1 MRCNLQTTGARS
13 TGELARPVA
22 PSEGVTARSAARYG
36 VVLVWF
42 PVLLLFPL
50 LNLSGDTL
58 AAVGQVALVVGIAAV
73 AVATVLATV
82 LATGL
87 TGPAP
92 RPTRSMVVHMVA
104 LVALIVLAAMQGEG
118 WQTVW
123 GVLAIVTPA
132 VLRGWRLA
140 LAIGLATV
148 GVAVSIALIEGI
160 GDTYLLTVGGTL
172 LSGMTTTAFLRLLE
186 AVEQLRR
193 TREELARAAVAEE
206 RARMS
211 RDLHD
216 LLGHTLSVMV
226 VKAEAVRRLAAR
238 DPEAAAVH
246 AADIEDVGR
255 AALADVRAAVDQMKT
270 LSLTEELDGAR
281 RALDAAGIRTS
292 VIPAPPDMPDITG
305 QALAWVVR
313 EGATNVLRHSGA
325 SSCRFELTED
335 AGGFRLAVVDDGV
348 GGLTGTAGPGER
360 SGGLEGLRQRL
371 RLVDGRLDVRPGED
385 GFRLEARVPAS

>member
-1 MRCNLQTTGARS
+1 MSGLRCHLQRH
-13 TGELARPVA
+13 
-22 PSEGVTARSAARYG
+22 G
-36 VVLVWF
+36 VVLVWL

-50 LNLSGDTL
+50 LNLSDGIL
-58 AAVGQVALVVGIAAV
+58 PAVGQVALALAIAAV
-73 AVATVLATV
+73 AVALVVTGRVPVL
-82 LATGL
+82 L
-87 TGPAP
+87 
-92 RPTRSMVVHMVA
+92 SA
-104 LVALIVLAAMQGEG
+104 LVVLIALAALQGEG

-123 GVLAIVTPA
+123 GVLAIVSPA
-132 VLRGWRLA
+132 VLRGWRL
-140 LAIGLATV
+140 LVAIAVATI
-148 GVAVSIALIEGI
+148 GVAVSIALIDGI
-160 GDTYLLTVGGTL
+160 GDAYLLSVGGTL
-172 LSGMTTTAFLRLLE
+172 LSGITTTSFLRLIE
-186 AVEQLRR
+186 AVEELRR

-238 DPEAAAVH
+238 DPEAAAAH

-270 LSLTEELDGAR
+270 LSLAEELDGAR

-292 VIPAPPDMPDITG
+292 VTTAPVEVPDVAG

-325 SSCRFELTED
+325 ASCRFELTADSGE
-335 AGGFRLAVVDDGV
+335 FRLAVVDDGV
-348 GGLTGTAGPGER
+348 GGPGGAGER
-360 SGGLEGLRQRL
+360 AGGLEGLRQRL
-371 RLVDGRLDVRPGED
+371 RAVDGRLDVRPGAE

>member
-1 MRCNLQTTGARS
+1 M
-13 TGELARPVA
+13 
-22 PSEGVTARSAARYG
+22 
-36 VVLVWF
+36 VLVWL

-50 LNLSGDTL
+50 LNLSAD
-58 AAVGQVALVVGIAAV
+58 AMPAVGQVVLVLAVAAAAVALVVTGRV
-73 AVATVLATV
+73 RVLLPVLA
-82 LATGL
+82 
-87 TGPAP
+87 
-92 RPTRSMVVHMVA
+92 
-104 LVALIVLAAMQGEG
+104 ALIVLAAMQGEG

-123 GVLAIVTPA
+123 GVLAIVSPA
-132 VLRGWRLA
+132 VLRGWRL
-140 LAIGLATV
+140 LVAIAAATA
-148 GVAVSIALIEGI
+148 GVAVSIAVIEGV
-160 GDTYLLTVGGTL
+160 GDAYLLSVGGTL
-172 LSGMTTTAFLRLLE
+172 LSGITTTSFLRLIE

-193 TREELARAAVAEE
+193 TREELARAAVADE

-238 DPEAAAVH
+238 DPEAAAAH
-246 AADIEDVGR
+246 AADIEEVGR
-255 AALADVRAAVDQMKT
+255 AALADVRVAVDQMKT
-270 LSLTEELDGAR
+270 LSLAEELDGAR

-292 VIPAPPDMPDITG
+292 VTAAPPEVPDIAG

-325 SSCRFELTED
+325 ASCRFELTED
-335 AGGFRLAVVDDGV
+335 SGEYRLAVVDDGV
-348 GGLTGTAGPGER
+348 GGPPEAER

-371 RLVDGRLDVRPGED
+371 RAVDGRLDVRPGSD

>member
-1 MRCNLQTTGARS
+1 MTVSGLRCNLQ
-13 TGELARPVA
+13 
-22 PSEGVTARSAARYG
+22 RYG

-50 LNLSGDTL
+50 LNLSDDPWS
-58 AAVGQVALVVGIAAV
+58 AAAQVALVAGIAAV
-73 AVATVLATV
+73 AVATVVATV
-82 LATGL
+82 RATGL

-92 RPTRSMVVHMVA
+92 RPTRSLVVHLVV

-123 GVLAIVTPA
+123 GVLAIVSPA
-132 VLRGWRLA
+132 ALRGWRLMI
-140 LAIGLATV
+140 AIAIATV
-148 GVAVSIALIEGI
+148 GMAVSIATLEGM

-193 TREELARAAVAEE
+193 TREELARTAVAEE

-238 DPEAAAVH
+238 DPEAAAAH
-246 AADIEDVGR
+246 AADIEEVGR
-255 AALADVRAAVDQMKT
+255 AALADVRDAVDQMKT
-270 LSLTEELDGAR
+270 LSLAEELDGAR

-292 VIPAPPDMPDITG
+292 VAAVPGEVPDIAG

-313 EGATNVLRHSGA
+313 EGATNVIRHSGA
-325 SSCRFELTED
+325 ASCRFELTED
-335 AGGFRLAVVDDGV
+335 ADGFRLAVVDDGV
-348 GGLTGTAGPGER
+348 GGPVGAAGPGER

-371 RLVDGRLDVRPGED
+371 RAVDGRLDVRPEVD

>member
-1 MRCNLQTTGARS
+1 MSGLKCHLQRH
-13 TGELARPVA
+13 
-22 PSEGVTARSAARYG
+22 G
-36 VVLVWF
+36 VVLVWL

-50 LNLSGDTL
+50 LNLSGDVLPAMGQIVLVL
-58 AAVGQVALVVGIAAV
+58 AIGAAAAALVVTGRV
-73 AVATVLATV
+73 PVLLPV
-82 LATGL
+82 L
-87 TGPAP
+87 
-92 RPTRSMVVHMVA
+92 VV
-104 LVALIVLAAMQGEG
+104 LIVLAALQGEG

-123 GVLAIVTPA
+123 GVLAIVAPA
-132 VLRGWRLA
+132 VLRGWRL
-140 LAIGLATV
+140 LVAIAAATV
-148 GVAVSIALIEGI
+148 GVTVSIAVIEGV
-160 GDTYLLTVGGTL
+160 GDTYLLSVGGTL
-172 LSGMTTTAFLRLLE
+172 LSGVTTTSFLRLIE

-193 TREELARAAVAEE
+193 TREELARVAVAEE

-238 DPEAAAVH
+238 DPEAAAAH
-246 AADIEDVGR
+246 AADIEEVGR
-255 AALADVRAAVDQMKT
+255 AALADVRVAVDQMKT
-270 LSLTEELDGAR
+270 LSLADELDGAR

-292 VIPAPPDMPDITG
+292 VTVAPPEVPDIAG

-325 SSCRFELTED
+325 ATCRFELTE
-335 AGGFRLAVVDDGV
+335 GGGEFRLAVVDDGGGGPV
-348 GGLTGTAGPGER
+348 GASGAGER

-371 RLVDGRLDVRPGED
+371 LAVDGRLDVQPGED

>member
-1 MRCNLQTTGARS
+1 MNVSGVWCHLQ
-13 TGELARPVA
+13 
-22 PSEGVTARSAARYG
+22 RYG
-36 VVLVWF
+36 VVLVWL

-50 LNLSGDTL
+50 LNLSG
-58 AAVGQVALVVGIAAV
+58 AAASAIGQVALVLALAVAAV
-73 AVATVLATV
+73 ALV
-82 LATGL
+82 L
-87 TGPAP
+87 TGRVAVLLP
-92 RPTRSMVVHMVA
+92 A

-123 GVLAIVTPA
+123 GVLAIVSPA

-140 LAIGLATV
+140 LSIAVATV
-148 GVAVSIALIEGI
+148 GAAVSIALIDGF
-160 GDTYLLTVGGTL
+160 GDIYLLSVGGTL
-172 LSGMTTTAFLRLLE
+172 LSGITTTAFLRLME

-193 TREELARAAVAEE
+193 TRQELARAAVAEE

-238 DPEAAAVH
+238 DPEAAAAH

-292 VIPAPPDMPDITG
+292 VIAASPDMPDIAG

-348 GGLTGTAGPGER
+348 GGLVGAAGPRDGADER

-371 RLVDGRLDVRPGED
+371 RAVDGRLDVLPGDD
-385 GFRLEARVPAS
+385 GFRLEARVPAP

>member
-1 MRCNLQTTGARS
+1 MSGLRCHLQRH
-13 TGELARPVA
+13 
-22 PSEGVTARSAARYG
+22 G
-36 VVLVWF
+36 VVLVWL

-50 LNLSGDTL
+50 LNLSDGL
-58 AAVGQVALVVGIAAV
+58 LPAFGQVALVLAIAAAAV
-73 AVATVLATV
+73 ALVVTERIPVL
-82 LATGL
+82 L
-87 TGPAP
+87 P
-92 RPTRSMVVHMVA
+92 S
-104 LVALIVLAAMQGEG
+104 LVALIALAAMQGEG

-123 GVLAIVTPA
+123 GVLAIVSPA
-132 VLRGWRLA
+132 VLRGWRL
-140 LAIGLATV
+140 LVAIAVATV
-148 GVAVSIALIEGI
+148 GVAVSIAVIEGI
-160 GDTYLLTVGGTL
+160 GDAYLLSVGGTL
-172 LSGMTTTAFLRLLE
+172 LSGITTTSFLRLIE

-238 DPEAAAVH
+238 DPEAAAAH
-246 AADIEDVGR
+246 AADIEEVGR
-255 AALADVRAAVDQMKT
+255 AALADVRVAVDQMKT
-270 LSLTEELDGAR
+270 LSLAEELDGAR

-292 VIPAPPDMPDITG
+292 VTAAPSEVPDIAG

-325 SSCRFELTED
+325 ASCRFELTED
-335 AGGFRLAVVDDGV
+335 GGEFRLAVVDDGV
-348 GGLTGTAGPGER
+348 GGPAGPSGASER

-371 RLVDGRLDVRPGED
+371 RAVDGRLDVLPGAE
-385 GFRLEARVPAS
+385 GFRLEATVPAS

>member
-1 MRCNLQTTGARS
+1 MTRVSGLRCHLQRH
-13 TGELARPVA
+13 
-22 PSEGVTARSAARYG
+22 G
-36 VVLVWF
+36 VVLVWL

-50 LNLSGDTL
+50 LNLSADAL
-58 AAVGQVALVVGIAAV
+58 PAVGQLLLVLALAAAAVALVVTGRV
-73 AVATVLATV
+73 SVLLPV
-82 LATGL
+82 
-87 TGPAP
+87 
-92 RPTRSMVVHMVA
+92 
-104 LVALIVLAAMQGEG
+104 LVALIVLAALQGEG

-123 GVLAIVTPA
+123 GVLAIVSPA
-132 VLRGWRLA
+132 VLRGWRL
-140 LAIGLATV
+140 LIAIVAATV
-148 GVAVSIALIEGI
+148 GVAVSIAVIEGI
-160 GDTYLLTVGGTL
+160 GDAYLLSVGGTFL
-172 LSGMTTTAFLRLLE
+172 TGVTTTSFLRLVE

-238 DPEAAAVH
+238 DPEAAAAH
-246 AADIEDVGR
+246 AADIEEVGR
-255 AALADVRAAVDQMKT
+255 AALADVRVAVDQMKT
-270 LSLTEELDGAR
+270 LSLADELDGAR

-292 VIPAPPDMPDITG
+292 VAAAPAEVPDIAG

-313 EGATNVLRHSGA
+313 EGATNVIRHSGA
-325 SSCRFELTED
+325 ASCRFELTED
-335 AGGFRLAVVDDGV
+335 GGEFRLAVVDDGV
-348 GGLTGTAGPGER
+348 GGPADTSDR

-371 RLVDGRLDVRPGED
+371 RAVDGRLDVRPGAD

>member
-1 MRCNLQTTGARS
+1 MTGVSGLRCNLQ
-13 TGELARPVA
+13 
-22 PSEGVTARSAARYG
+22 RYG

-50 LNLSGDTL
+50 LNLSGDAL
-58 AAVGQVALVVGIAAV
+58 SAVGQVVLVVGIAAV

-104 LVALIVLAAMQGEG
+104 LVALIALAAMQGEG

-123 GVLAIVTPA
+123 GVLAIVSPA

-140 LAIGLATV
+140 LAIALATV
-148 GVAVSIALIEGI
+148 GVAVSIALIEGF
-160 GDTYLLTVGGTL
+160 GDTYLLSVGGTL

-238 DPEAAAVH
+238 DPEAAAAH

-255 AALADVRAAVDQMKT
+255 AALADVRVAVDQMKT
-270 LSLTEELDGAR
+270 LSLADELDGAR

-292 VIPAPPDMPDITG
+292 VTAAPAEVPDIAG

-325 SSCRFELTED
+325 ASCRFELTED
-335 AGGFRLAVVDDGV
+335 GGEFRLAVVDDGV
-348 GGLTGTAGPGER
+348 GGPGPSGPDER
-360 SGGLEGLRQRL
+360 LGGLEGLRQRL
-371 RLVDGRLDVRPGED
+371 HAVDGRLDVRPGAD